1 MTYPIKQLKATY
13 NSVEDR
19 ILLTVEVQQKQM
31 YSGWLT
37 RRFLT
42 ILLPVLHGQHP
53 VTGELLFDNKPPE
66 NRGPKIYQS
75 KPVLKKEDTSH
86 NPSYPL
92 GESPLL
98 FSKITFTAL
107 KTEDAMFILLPNSN
121 KGIKLPFTPALL
133 NLLLTTIKEPL
144 EQSNWALEV
153 NGIYGVPSNNR
164 LQ

>member
-1 MTYPIKQLKATY
+1 MTYPIKKLKATY

-19 ILLTVEVQQKQM
+19 ILLTVERQQKQI

-37 RRFLT
+37 RRFLM

-53 VTGELLFDNKPPE
+53 VTGALLFDHKAPKNK
-66 NRGPKIYQS
+66 GPKIHQS
-75 KPVLKKEDTSH
+75 KPVLKKEDASH
-86 NPSYPL
+86 NPTYPL

-107 KTEDAMFILLPNSN
+107 KTENAMFILLPNAN

-133 NLLLTTIKEPL
+133 NLFLTTLKEPL